1 MKIWRHFHKV
11 PFRVLRI
18 SKRRNIV
25 RLKRQ
30 MLKIKIALAQ
40 EKAETK
46 AMLSIYKRYTKRDA
60 SVEEMRIAN
69 QQFVDILKGL
79 GIGIFAIL
87 PFAPITIPLMIK
99 IGRLVGVEI
108 LPSSFLNDKKPPS
121 KSEH

>member
-108 LPSSFLNDKKPPS
+108 LPSSFLSDKKPPS
-121 KSEH
+121 KSDH